1 MFISWLSHIIT
12 YQNPKKST
20 ANRTMILI
28 HWQGSLVR
36 ELWLVVQYFLASSL
50 SLPHGRLSVIVMGYI
65 SKVTLMRIN
74 QVLTSLHLQ
83 NMAWWLCT
91 FAKYLGDCDNEF
103 SMGEYSLVCVCMVSC
118 GLSAVIVGY
127 CIMICFYGSLGNLTE
142 WLPIVTVIQSTS
154 LFASVN

>member
-1 MFISWLSHIIT
+1 
-12 YQNPKKST
+12 
-20 ANRTMILI
+20 
-28 HWQGSLVR
+28 
-36 ELWLVVQYFLASSL
+36 
-50 SLPHGRLSVIVMGYI
+50 
-65 SKVTLMRIN
+65 MRIN

-127 CIMICFYGSLGNLTE
+127 CIMICFYGSLGNLTG